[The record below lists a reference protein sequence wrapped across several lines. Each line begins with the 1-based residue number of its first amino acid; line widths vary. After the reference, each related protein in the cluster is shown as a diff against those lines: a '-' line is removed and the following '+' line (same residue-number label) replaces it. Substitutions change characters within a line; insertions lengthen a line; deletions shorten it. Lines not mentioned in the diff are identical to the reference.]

1 MFVYL
6 HKIMKTMAQTAVT
19 IRMDSDI
26 KKRFDLLCQD
36 FGMSAN
42 TAFNIFARAVVRS
55 KGIPFAIQSGNDS
68 EIVDNAR
75 EAIAKM
81 RAISTAN
88 GNSEMSLDEINA
100 EIAAARAE
108 RK

>member
-1 MFVYL
+1 
-6 HKIMKTMAQTAVT
+6 
-19 IRMDSDI
+19 MDSDI
-26 KKRFDLLCQD
+26 KKRFELLCQD

-55 KGIPFAIQSGNDS
+55 KGIPFAIQSRSDS
-68 EIVDNAR
+68 EVVDNAR